1 MKRLIYIFIITSIC
15 LFCACGKIPPE
26 SAVSYAKTGS
36 MKLTYAEQFSVDY
49 LENGCA
55 EISIA
60 DNTDYLLV
68 PEGVSVPEHPDN
80 MIILQQPL
88 ENFYVAASSA
98 VDLFDGIGALNSVL
112 LTSTSEQNWAL
123 PHVQE
128 ALHSGKMLY
137 AGKYSTPD
145 YELLL
150 SNQCQI
156 AVESTMIYHSPET
169 KEQLEMLGI
178 PVLTERSSYETH
190 PLGRMEWV
198 KLYGLLLGKEAE
210 AENFFS
216 EKTELFNSLMLSE
229 IPEEEKKQVAFFSIN
244 PNGYVTIHKPGDY
257 VAQMIALAGGCYAF
271 SAEDL
276 HVEENALSTMNIQ
289 RETFYETAR
298 NCDILIYNSTIAG
311 SLETLD
317 QLIEKDSI
325 LAECQA
331 VRNGN
336 VWCTEQSLFQQT
348 TGAVDM
354 IYDLHAVL
362 TGSDTENLTFLH
374 RLQ

>member
-1 MKRLIYIFIITSIC
+1 M
-15 LFCACGKIPPE
+15 PE
-26 SAVSYAKTGS
+26 SAVSSAKTGS